1 MTPADVEALIQD
13 DMRAIHDARV
23 VAHVSSLLVSPPRPL
38 RLAWPYGAVGEAF
51 DGFLVLDHSASS
63 TGIAYCGQ
71 GFGPAKPW
79 GLVGTGD
86 EVFPSTGMT
95 DGWYPRFLDAY
106 FESHAAADLA
116 IWRVREWRTSHDGAW
131 VSGEL
136 PWDAAWAQ
144 VAELRESAPHAQYYC
159 DHAVPY

>member
-13 DMRAIHDARV
+13 DMRALHDGRV
-23 VAHVSSLLVSPPRPL
+23 VAHVSTLLVRPPRPL

-51 DGFLVLDHSASS
+51 DAFLVLDHPASG
-63 TGIAYCGQ
+63 TGIAHCRQ
-71 GFGPAKPW
+71 GFGPAHPW
-79 GLVGTGD
+79 GLIVTGRRP
-86 EVFPSTGMT
+86 PSTGMD
-95 DGWYPRFLDAY
+95 DGWYLRFLDAY
-106 FESHAAADLA
+106 FESKASADLP
-116 IWRVREWRTSHDGAW
+116 IWRVREWRTSRDGAW

-159 DHAVPY
+159 DHAALY